1 MVRFRLSHSSAIR
14 VKSFFATWQRI
25 VPDHFTLRVKMRND
39 GDMAASIHDVAQ
51 RAGVSPRTV
60 SNVVNDFVHVRAET
74 RVRVQAAIDELGYH
88 PNISARR
95 LRQGKTRILAF
106 AVPELSQPY
115 FSELSELVEREAQSR
130 GYTVIAAQTG
140 GTIERE
146 LAFLRDFTSHIV
158 DGLILSPMTMSAA
171 ELDAHAPSVPL
182 VLIGEQIS
190 SEDYVDIAID
200 NVRAVQTVTEHLIAT
215 GRRRIAALGASPSQD
230 YRSPSLRLEGYRT
243 ALDAAGIPVDEDLVL
258 YTDRYGRDA
267 GRAAVTRAL
276 DRGLDFDAIVSFNDV
291 LALGAL
297 RALAD
302 RGITSPG
309 QVAVTGMDDIEDSA
323 FCVPSLTTISPDKPA
338 IAASAVTRLLEL
350 IDDSSTAAADI
361 EHDFRLV
368 VRESSSS
375 A

>member
-1 MVRFRLSHSSAIR
+1 MVRFRLSHSSGIR

-25 VPDHFTLRVKMRND
+25 VSDHFTLGVKMRND

-60 SNVVNDFVHVRAET
+60 SNVVNDFVHVKAET
-74 RVRVQAAIDELGYH
+74 RSRVQAAIDELGYH

-140 GTIERE
+140 GTIDRE
-146 LAFLRDFTSHIV
+146 LAFLREFTSHIV

-171 ELDAHAPSVPL
+171 ELAAHAPSVPL

-190 SEDYVDIAID
+190 SDDYVDIAID
-200 NVRAVQTVTEHLIAT
+200 NVRAVQAVTEHLIAT
-215 GRRRIAALGASPSQD
+215 GRRRIAALGAFSSPG

-243 ALDAAGIPVDEDLVL
+243 ALEAAGIPFDDDLVL

-267 GRAAVTRAL
+267 GRAAVLRAL

-302 RGITSPG
+302 RGVASPG

-323 FCVPSLTTISPDKPA
+323 FCVPSLTTISPDKAA

-368 VRESSSS
+368 VRESSSP